1 MILRRCLCWRLTASQ
16 RVQETDSPGLN
27 GRGGQGVGE
36 DYNTATSYEENK
48 MVCCEHLYEVHGA
61 VAEVGDDVD
70 PLLLRQELYL
80 RGIHDGS
87 YLELQRGLATGRYR
101 VTRFN

>member
-1 MILRRCLCWRLTASQ
+1 MPGQAS
-16 RVQETDSPGLN
+16 RAPRPLVA
-27 GRGGQGVGE
+27 GRGL
-36 DYNTATSYEENK
+36 
-48 MVCCEHLYEVHGA
+48 HLYEVHGA